1 MDTNVFPSSLLN
13 LCNPFSENPIFLRS
27 LFSGSQSCLLTF
39 CSSFLALS
47 KNKLSAL
54 FHNLFD
60 ILEISSYQ
68 DDSFEVVVEVGIV
81 FSFEA
86 TGEFGI
92 VFSF

>member
-54 FHNLFD
+54 FHNLFID
-60 ILEISSYQ
+60 RLEAFS
-68 DDSFEVVVEVGIV
+68 DHDNSFGVTVEVGMI
-81 FSFEA
+81 FSF
-86 TGEFGI
+86 
-92 VFSF
+92 